1 MLTPLCQGLQALSVL
16 LAPRLCFV
24 GQLSSKGKAEYCN
37 LSITHMKGQI
47 FLSLMLISLM
57 MELGFSKH
65 KLILNQT
72 EASCLKAAIIPKII
86 KITKPEDEEHK

>member
-1 MLTPLCQGLQALSVL
+1 ML
-16 LAPRLCFV
+16 LAPRLCFD
-24 GQLSSKGKAEYCN
+24 GQLSSKEKAEYYN
-37 LSITHMKGQI
+37 LSVTHMKGQI

-72 EASCLKAAIIPKII
+72 EALKAAIIPKII
-86 KITKPEDEEHK
+86 KVTKPEDEEHK